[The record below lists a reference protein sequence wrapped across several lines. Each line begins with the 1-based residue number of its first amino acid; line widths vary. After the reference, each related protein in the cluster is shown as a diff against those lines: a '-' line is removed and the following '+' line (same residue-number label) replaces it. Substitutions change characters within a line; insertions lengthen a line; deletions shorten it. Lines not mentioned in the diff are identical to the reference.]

1 MMASQAGEASV
12 IHQRPDRNRPF
23 HAPVMQRR
31 QYGAMNLTVDLAAN
45 QPVAQDLSGQVAL
58 VTGANTGIGRIT
70 ARELARRGADVFLAT
85 RSLARTEP
93 VLGEIAQLSGRPG
106 AAQWIELDL
115 ADLASVRACAE
126 RFLASGRPLHLLVN
140 NAGLGGQRGLTRDG
154 LEMAFG
160 VNHMGH
166 FLLTQLLRERLLASA
181 PARVVTVASRA
192 HQWAPGL
199 DWDALRQPTRS
210 LTGIREYMVSKLANV
225 LFSAELGRQLAGS
238 GVSSY
243 AVHPGVVDTEIWRQV
258 PRLLR
263 PLIKLRGLRDP
274 EQGAQTTLYCAL
286 QAPAQETGRY
296 YADSALKT
304 PSRLAQ
310 DPRLAAELWRF
321 SKQFLS

>member
-1 MMASQAGEASV
+1 
-12 IHQRPDRNRPF
+12 
-23 HAPVMQRR
+23 
-31 QYGAMNLTVDLAAN
+31 MNLPVDLPLN
-45 QPVAQDLSGQVAL
+45 QPVAQDLTGRVAL

-70 ARELARRGADVFLAT
+70 ARELARRGAEVFLAT
-85 RSLARTEP
+85 RSLARTQP
-93 VLGEIAQLSGRPG
+93 ALDEIAQLTGRPG
-106 AAQWIELDL
+106 AHWLELDL
-115 ADLASVRACAE
+115 ADFASVRACAQ

-140 NAGLGGQRGLTRDG
+140 NAGLGGQRGLSRDG
-154 LEMAFG
+154 LELTFG

-166 FLLTQLLRERLLASA
+166 FLLTQLLRERLVASA

-199 DWDALRQPTRS
+199 DWAELRRPTRS

-263 PLIKLRGLRDP
+263 PLLKLRGLRDP

-286 QAPAQETGRY
+286 QAPQGETGCY

-304 PSRLAQ
+304 PSKLAQ
-310 DPRLAAELWRF
+310 DQRLAAELWRF
-321 SKQFLS
+321 SEQILS

>member
-1 MMASQAGEASV
+1 MLG
-12 IHQRPDRNRPF
+12 
-23 HAPVMQRR
+23 R
-31 QYGAMNLTVDLAAN
+31 QYGAMNL
-45 QPVAQDLSGQVAL
+45 PVAQDLSGQVAL

-85 RSLARTEP
+85 RSLARTQP
-93 VLGEIAQLSGRPG
+93 VLDEIAQLTGRP
-106 AAQWIELDL
+106 AAHWIELDL
-115 ADLASVRACAE
+115 ADLASVRTCAE
-126 RFLASGRPLHLLVN
+126 RFLAAGRPLHLLVN

-154 LEMAFG
+154 FEMTFG
-160 VNHMGH
+160 VNHIGH

-238 GVSSY
+238 GVSTY

-263 PLIKLRGLRDP
+263 PLLKLRGLRDP

-286 QAPAQETGRY
+286 QAPPQETGRY

-321 SKQFLS
+321 SKQILS

>member
-1 MMASQAGEASV
+1 
-12 IHQRPDRNRPF
+12 
-23 HAPVMQRR
+23 
-31 QYGAMNLTVDLAAN
+31 MNLPVDLPLN
-45 QPVAQDLSGQVAL
+45 QPVAQDLTGRVAL

-70 ARELARRGADVFLAT
+70 ARELARRGAEVFLAT
-85 RSLARTEP
+85 RSLARTQP
-93 VLGEIAQLSGRPG
+93 ALDEIAQLTGRPG
-106 AAQWIELDL
+106 AHWLELDL
-115 ADLASVRACAE
+115 ADFASVRACAQ

-140 NAGLGGQRGLTRDG
+140 NAGLGGQRGLSRDG
-154 LEMAFG
+154 LELTFG

-166 FLLTQLLRERLLASA
+166 FLLTQLLRERLVASA

-199 DWDALRQPTRS
+199 DWDALRRPTRS

-263 PLIKLRGLRDP
+263 PLLKLRGLRDP

-286 QAPAQETGRY
+286 QAPQQETGCY
-296 YADSALKT
+296 YADSALKS
-304 PSRLAQ
+304 PSKLAQ
-310 DPRLAAELWRF
+310 DQRLAAELWRF
-321 SKQFLS
+321 SEQLLS

>member
-1 MMASQAGEASV
+1 
-12 IHQRPDRNRPF
+12 
-23 HAPVMQRR
+23 
-31 QYGAMNLTVDLAAN
+31 MNLPVDLPLN
-45 QPVAQDLSGQVAL
+45 QPVAQDLTGRVAL

-85 RSLARTEP
+85 RSLARTQP
-93 VLGEIAQLSGRPG
+93 ALDEIAQLTGRPG
-106 AAQWIELDL
+106 AHWLELDL
-115 ADLASVRACAE
+115 ADFASVRACAQ

-140 NAGLGGQRGLTRDG
+140 NAGLGGQRGLSRDG
-154 LEMAFG
+154 LELTFG

-166 FLLTQLLRERLLASA
+166 FLLTELLRERLVASA

-199 DWDALRQPTRS
+199 DWDALRRPTRS

-263 PLIKLRGLRDP
+263 PLLKLRGLRDP

-286 QAPAQETGRY
+286 QAPQQETGCY
-296 YADSALKT
+296 YADSALKS
-304 PSRLAQ
+304 PSKLAQ
-310 DPRLAAELWRF
+310 DQRLAAELWRF
-321 SKQFLS
+321 SEQLLS

>member
-1 MMASQAGEASV
+1 
-12 IHQRPDRNRPF
+12 
-23 HAPVMQRR
+23 
-31 QYGAMNLTVDLAAN
+31 MNLPVDLPLN
-45 QPVAQDLSGQVAL
+45 QPVAQDLTGRVAL

-70 ARELARRGADVFLAT
+70 ARELARRGAEVFLAT
-85 RSLARTEP
+85 RSLARTQP
-93 VLGEIAQLSGRPG
+93 ALDEIAQLTGRPS
-106 AAQWIELDL
+106 AHWLELDL
-115 ADLASVRACAE
+115 ADFASVRACAE
-126 RFLASGRPLHLLVN
+126 RFLATGRPLHLLVN
-140 NAGLGGQRGLTRDG
+140 NAGLGGQRGLSRDG
-154 LEMAFG
+154 LELTFG

-166 FLLTQLLRERLLASA
+166 FLLTQLLRERLVASA

-263 PLIKLRGLRDP
+263 PLLKLRGLRDP

-286 QAPAQETGRY
+286 QAPQQETGCY

-310 DPRLAAELWRF
+310 DQRLAAELWRF
-321 SKQFLS
+321 SEQILS

>member
-1 MMASQAGEASV
+1 
-12 IHQRPDRNRPF
+12 
-23 HAPVMQRR
+23 
-31 QYGAMNLTVDLAAN
+31 MNLPVDLPLN
-45 QPVAQDLSGQVAL
+45 QPVAQDLTGRVAL

-70 ARELARRGADVFLAT
+70 ARELARRGAEVFLAT
-85 RSLARTEP
+85 RSLARTQP
-93 VLGEIAQLSGRPG
+93 ALDEIAQLTGRPG
-106 AAQWIELDL
+106 AHWLELDL
-115 ADLASVRACAE
+115 ADFASVRACAQ
-126 RFLASGRPLHLLVN
+126 RFLATGRPLHLLVN
-140 NAGLGGQRGLTRDG
+140 NAGLGGQRGLGRDG
-154 LEMAFG
+154 LELTFG

-166 FLLTQLLRERLLASA
+166 FLLTQLLRERLVASA

-199 DWDALRQPTRS
+199 DWAELRRPTRS

-258 PRLLR
+258 PQLLR
-263 PLIKLRGLRDP
+263 PLLKLRGLRDP

-286 QAPAQETGRY
+286 QAPQQETGRY

-304 PSRLAQ
+304 PSKLAQ
-310 DPRLAAELWRF
+310 DQRLAAELWRF
-321 SKQFLS
+321 SEQILS

>member
-1 MMASQAGEASV
+1 
-12 IHQRPDRNRPF
+12 
-23 HAPVMQRR
+23 
-31 QYGAMNLTVDLAAN
+31 MNL
-45 QPVAQDLSGQVAL
+45 PVAQELSGQVAL

-70 ARELARRGADVFLAT
+70 ARELARRGAAVFLAT
-85 RSLARTEP
+85 RSLARTQP
-93 VLGEIAQLSGRPG
+93 VLDEIRQLTGRPC
-106 AAQWIELDL
+106 AHWLELDL
-115 ADLASVRACAE
+115 ADLASVRACAG

-154 LEMAFG
+154 LELTFG

-166 FLLTQLLRERLLASA
+166 FLLTQLLRERLVASA

-263 PLIKLRGLRDP
+263 PLLKLRGLRDP

-286 QAPAQETGRY
+286 QAPQGETGCY
-296 YADSALKT
+296 YADSVLKT
-304 PSRLAQ
+304 PSKLAQ
-310 DPRLAAELWRF
+310 DQRLAAELWRF
-321 SKQFLS
+321 SEQILS

>member
-1 MMASQAGEASV
+1 
-12 IHQRPDRNRPF
+12 
-23 HAPVMQRR
+23 
-31 QYGAMNLTVDLAAN
+31 MNL
-45 QPVAQDLSGQVAL
+45 PVAQDLTGRVAL

-85 RSLARTEP
+85 RSLARTQP
-93 VLGEIAQLSGRPG
+93 ALDEILQLTGRPC
-106 AAQWIELDL
+106 AHWLELDL
-115 ADLASVRACAE
+115 ADFASVRACAE
-126 RFLASGRPLHLLVN
+126 RFLATGRPLHLLVN
-140 NAGLGGQRGLTRDG
+140 NAGLGGQRGLSRDG
-154 LEMAFG
+154 LELTFG

-166 FLLTQLLRERLLASA
+166 FLLTQLLRERLVASA

-199 DWDALRQPTRS
+199 DWDDLRRPTRS

-263 PLIKLRGLRDP
+263 PLLKLRGLRDP
-274 EQGAQTTLYCAL
+274 EQGAQTTLHCAL
-286 QAPAQETGRY
+286 QAPQQETGRY

-304 PSRLAQ
+304 PSALAQ
-310 DPRLAAELWRF
+310 DQRLAAELWRF
-321 SKQFLS
+321 SEQIVA

>member
-1 MMASQAGEASV
+1 
-12 IHQRPDRNRPF
+12 
-23 HAPVMQRR
+23 
-31 QYGAMNLTVDLAAN
+31 MNLPVDLPLN
-45 QPVAQDLSGQVAL
+45 QPVAKDLTGRVAL

-70 ARELARRGADVFLAT
+70 ARELARRGAEVFLAT
-85 RSLARTEP
+85 RSLARTQP
-93 VLGEIAQLSGRPG
+93 ALDEIAQLTGRPG
-106 AAQWIELDL
+106 AHWLELNL
-115 ADLASVRACAE
+115 ADFASVRACAE

-140 NAGLGGQRGLTRDG
+140 NAGLGGQRGLSRDG
-154 LEMAFG
+154 LELTFG

-166 FLLTQLLRERLLASA
+166 FLLTQLLRERLVASA

-199 DWDALRQPTRS
+199 DWDALRRPTRS

-263 PLIKLRGLRDP
+263 PLLKLRGLRDP

-286 QAPAQETGRY
+286 QAPQHETGCY

-304 PSRLAQ
+304 PSKLAQ
-310 DPRLAAELWRF
+310 DQRLAAELWRF
-321 SKQFLS
+321 SEQILS

>member
-1 MMASQAGEASV
+1 MLG
-12 IHQRPDRNRPF
+12 
-23 HAPVMQRR
+23 R
-31 QYGAMNLTVDLAAN
+31 QYGPMNL
-45 QPVAQDLSGQVAL
+45 PVAQDLTGQVAL

-85 RSLARTEP
+85 RSLARTQP
-93 VLGEIAQLSGRPG
+93 VLDEIARLTGRP
-106 AAQWIELDL
+106 AARWIELDL
-115 ADLASVRACAE
+115 ADLTSVRSCAE

-154 LEMAFG
+154 FEMAFG
-160 VNHMGH
+160 VNHIGH

-238 GVSSY
+238 GVSTY

-263 PLIKLRGLRDP
+263 PLLKLRGLRDP

-286 QAPAQETGRY
+286 QAPPQETGRY

-321 SKQFLS
+321 SKQILS

>member
-1 MMASQAGEASV
+1 
-12 IHQRPDRNRPF
+12 
-23 HAPVMQRR
+23 MQGR
-31 QYGAMNLTVDLAAN
+31 QYGAMNLPVNL
-45 QPVAQDLSGQVAL
+45 PVAQDLTGQVAL

-93 VLGEIAQLSGRPG
+93 VLAEIAQLTGRP
-106 AAQWIELDL
+106 AAHWIELDL

-126 RFLASGRPLHLLVN
+126 RFLAAGRPLHLLVN

-154 LEMAFG
+154 LEMTFG
-160 VNHMGH
+160 VNHIGH

-238 GVSSY
+238 GVSTY

-263 PLIKLRGLRDP
+263 PLLKLRGLRDP

-286 QAPAQETGRY
+286 QAPPQETGRY

-304 PSRLAQ
+304 PSALAQ

>member
-1 MMASQAGEASV
+1 MLG
-12 IHQRPDRNRPF
+12 
-23 HAPVMQRR
+23 R
-31 QYGAMNLTVDLAAN
+31 QYDPMNLPVDMPLN
-45 QPVAQDLSGQVAL
+45 QPVAQDLTGRVAL

-85 RSLARTEP
+85 RSLARTQP
-93 VLGEIAQLSGRPG
+93 ALDEIAQLTGRPG
-106 AAQWIELDL
+106 AHWLELDL
-115 ADLASVRACAE
+115 ADFASVRACAE
-126 RFLASGRPLHLLVN
+126 RFLATGRPLHLLVN
-140 NAGLGGQRGLTRDG
+140 NAGLGGQRGLSRDG
-154 LEMAFG
+154 LELTFG

-166 FLLTQLLRERLLASA
+166 FLLTQLLRERLVASA

-263 PLIKLRGLRDP
+263 PLLKLRGLRDP

-286 QAPAQETGRY
+286 QAPQQETGRY

-304 PSRLAQ
+304 PSKLAQ
-310 DPRLAAELWRF
+310 DQRLAAELWRF
-321 SKQFLS
+321 SEQILS

>member
-1 MMASQAGEASV
+1 
-12 IHQRPDRNRPF
+12 
-23 HAPVMQRR
+23 
-31 QYGAMNLTVDLAAN
+31 MNLPVDMPLN
-45 QPVAQDLSGQVAL
+45 QPVAQDLTGRVAL

-85 RSLARTEP
+85 RSLARTQP
-93 VLGEIAQLSGRPG
+93 ALDEIAQLTGRPG
-106 AAQWIELDL
+106 AHWLELDL
-115 ADLASVRACAE
+115 ADFASVRACAE
-126 RFLASGRPLHLLVN
+126 RFLATGRPLHLLVN
-140 NAGLGGQRGLTRDG
+140 NAGLGGQRGLSRDG
-154 LEMAFG
+154 LELTFG

-166 FLLTQLLRERLLASA
+166 FLLTQLLRERLVASA

-263 PLIKLRGLRDP
+263 PLLKLRGLRDP

-286 QAPAQETGRY
+286 QAPQQETGRY

-304 PSRLAQ
+304 PSKLAQ
-310 DPRLAAELWRF
+310 DQRLAAELWRF
-321 SKQFLS
+321 SEQILS

>member
-1 MMASQAGEASV
+1 
-12 IHQRPDRNRPF
+12 
-23 HAPVMQRR
+23 
-31 QYGAMNLTVDLAAN
+31 MNLPVNL
-45 QPVAQDLSGQVAL
+45 PVAQDLTGRVAL

-85 RSLARTEP
+85 RSLARTQP
-93 VLGEIAQLSGRPG
+93 ALDEIAQLTGRPC
-106 AAQWIELDL
+106 AHWLELDL
-115 ADLASVRACAE
+115 ADLASVRACAQ
-126 RFLASGRPLHLLVN
+126 RFLATGRPLHLLVN
-140 NAGLGGQRGLTRDG
+140 NAGLGGQRGLSRDG
-154 LEMAFG
+154 LELTFG

-166 FLLTQLLRERLLASA
+166 FLLTRLLREQLVASA

-199 DWDALRQPTRS
+199 DWDELRRPTRS

-263 PLIKLRGLRDP
+263 PLLKLRGLRDP

-286 QAPAQETGRY
+286 QAPQQETGRY

-304 PSRLAQ
+304 PSKLAQ
-310 DPRLAAELWRF
+310 DQRLAAELWRF
-321 SKQFLS
+321 SEQILS

>member
-1 MMASQAGEASV
+1 
-12 IHQRPDRNRPF
+12 
-23 HAPVMQRR
+23 
-31 QYGAMNLTVDLAAN
+31 MNLPVALPLN
-45 QPVAQDLSGQVAL
+45 QPVAQDLTGRVAL

-70 ARELARRGADVFLAT
+70 ARELARRGAEVFLAT
-85 RSLARTEP
+85 RSLARTQP
-93 VLGEIAQLSGRPG
+93 ALDEIAQLTGRPG
-106 AAQWIELDL
+106 AHWLELDL

-126 RFLASGRPLHLLVN
+126 RFLATGRPLHLLVN
-140 NAGLGGQRGLTRDG
+140 NAGLGGQRGLSRDG
-154 LEMAFG
+154 LELTFG

-166 FLLTQLLRERLLASA
+166 FLLTQLLRERLVASA

-199 DWDALRQPTRS
+199 DWDALRRPTRS

-263 PLIKLRGLRDP
+263 PLLKLRGLRDP

-286 QAPAQETGRY
+286 QAPQQETGRY

-304 PSRLAQ
+304 PSKLAQ
-310 DPRLAAELWRF
+310 DQRLAAELWRF
-321 SKQFLS
+321 SEQILS

>member
-1 MMASQAGEASV
+1 
-12 IHQRPDRNRPF
+12 
-23 HAPVMQRR
+23 
-31 QYGAMNLTVDLAAN
+31 MNLPVDMPLN
-45 QPVAQDLSGQVAL
+45 QPVAQDLTGRVAL

-70 ARELARRGADVFLAT
+70 ARELALRGAEVFLAT
-85 RSLARTEP
+85 RSLARTQP
-93 VLGEIAQLSGRPG
+93 VLDEIARLTGRPC
-106 AAQWIELDL
+106 AHWLELDL

-126 RFLASGRPLHLLVN
+126 RFLATGRPLHLLVN
-140 NAGLGGQRGLTRDG
+140 NAGLGGQRGLSRDG
-154 LEMAFG
+154 LELTFG

-166 FLLTQLLRERLLASA
+166 FLLTQLLRERLVASA

-199 DWDALRQPTRS
+199 DWDALRRPTRS

-263 PLIKLRGLRDP
+263 PLLKLRGLRDP

-286 QAPAQETGRY
+286 QAPQQETGRY

-304 PSRLAQ
+304 PSKLAQ
-310 DPRLAAELWRF
+310 DQRLAAELWRF
-321 SKQFLS
+321 SEQILS

>member
-1 MMASQAGEASV
+1 
-12 IHQRPDRNRPF
+12 
-23 HAPVMQRR
+23 
-31 QYGAMNLTVDLAAN
+31 MNLPVDLPLN
-45 QPVAQDLSGQVAL
+45 QPVAQDLTGRVAL

-70 ARELARRGADVFLAT
+70 ARELARRGAEVFLAT
-85 RSLARTEP
+85 RSLARTQP
-93 VLGEIAQLSGRPG
+93 ALDEIAQLTGRPG
-106 AAQWIELDL
+106 AHWLELDL
-115 ADLASVRACAE
+115 ADFASVRACAQ

-140 NAGLGGQRGLTRDG
+140 NAGLGGQRGLSRDG
-154 LEMAFG
+154 LELTFG

-166 FLLTQLLRERLLASA
+166 FLLTELLRERLVASA

-199 DWDALRQPTRS
+199 DWDALRRPTRS

-263 PLIKLRGLRDP
+263 PLLKLRGLRDP

-286 QAPAQETGRY
+286 QAPQQETGCY
-296 YADSALKT
+296 YADSALKS
-304 PSRLAQ
+304 PSKLAQ
-310 DPRLAAELWRF
+310 DQRLAAELWRF
-321 SKQFLS
+321 SEQLLS

>member
-1 MMASQAGEASV
+1 
-12 IHQRPDRNRPF
+12 
-23 HAPVMQRR
+23 
-31 QYGAMNLTVDLAAN
+31 MNLPVDLPLN
-45 QPVAQDLSGQVAL
+45 QPVAQDLTGRVAL

-85 RSLARTEP
+85 RSLARTQP
-93 VLGEIAQLSGRPG
+93 ALDEIAQLTGRPS
-106 AAQWIELDL
+106 AHWLELDL
-115 ADLASVRACAE
+115 ADFASVRACAE
-126 RFLASGRPLHLLVN
+126 RFLATGRPLHLLVN
-140 NAGLGGQRGLTRDG
+140 NAGLGGQRGLSRDG
-154 LEMAFG
+154 LELTFG

-166 FLLTQLLRERLLASA
+166 FLLTQLLRERLVASA

-199 DWDALRQPTRS
+199 DWAELRRPTRS

-263 PLIKLRGLRDP
+263 PLLKLRGLRDP

-286 QAPAQETGRY
+286 QAPQGETGCY

-304 PSRLAQ
+304 PSKLAQ
-310 DPRLAAELWRF
+310 DQRLAAELWRF
-321 SKQFLS
+321 SEQILS

>member
-1 MMASQAGEASV
+1 
-12 IHQRPDRNRPF
+12 
-23 HAPVMQRR
+23 
-31 QYGAMNLTVDLAAN
+31 MNLPVNL
-45 QPVAQDLSGQVAL
+45 PVAQDLTGRVAL

-85 RSLARTEP
+85 RSLARTQP
-93 VLGEIAQLSGRPG
+93 ALDEIARLTGRPC
-106 AAQWIELDL
+106 AHWIELDL
-115 ADLASVRACAE
+115 ADFASVRACAE
-126 RFLASGRPLHLLVN
+126 RFLVTGRPLHLLVN
-140 NAGLGGQRGLTRDG
+140 NAGLGGQRGLSRDG
-154 LEMAFG
+154 LELTFG

-166 FLLTQLLRERLLASA
+166 FLLTRLLRERLVESA

-199 DWDALRQPTRS
+199 DWDELRRPTRS

-263 PLIKLRGLRDP
+263 PLLKLRGLRDP

-286 QAPAQETGRY
+286 QAPQQETGRY
-296 YADSALKT
+296 YADSALKS
-304 PSRLAQ
+304 PSKLAQ
-310 DPRLAAELWRF
+310 DQRLAAELWRF
-321 SKQFLS
+321 SEQILS

>member
-1 MMASQAGEASV
+1 
-12 IHQRPDRNRPF
+12 
-23 HAPVMQRR
+23 
-31 QYGAMNLTVDLAAN
+31 MNLPVDLPLN
-45 QPVAQDLSGQVAL
+45 QPVAQDLTGRVAL

-70 ARELARRGADVFLAT
+70 ARELARRGAEVFLAT
-85 RSLARTEP
+85 RSLARTQP
-93 VLGEIAQLSGRPG
+93 ALDEIAQLTGRPG
-106 AAQWIELDL
+106 AHWLELDL
-115 ADLASVRACAE
+115 ADFASVRACAQ
-126 RFLASGRPLHLLVN
+126 RFLATGRPLHLLVN
-140 NAGLGGQRGLTRDG
+140 NAGLGGQRGLSRDG
-154 LEMAFG
+154 LELTFG

-199 DWDALRQPTRS
+199 DWDALRRPTRS

-263 PLIKLRGLRDP
+263 PLLKLRGLRDP

-286 QAPAQETGRY
+286 QAPQQETGCY

-304 PSRLAQ
+304 PSKLAQ
-310 DPRLAAELWRF
+310 DQRLAAELWRF
-321 SKQFLS
+321 SEQILS

>member
-1 MMASQAGEASV
+1 
-12 IHQRPDRNRPF
+12 
-23 HAPVMQRR
+23 
-31 QYGAMNLTVDLAAN
+31 MNLPVDLPLN
-45 QPVAQDLSGQVAL
+45 QPVAQDLTGRVAL

-85 RSLARTEP
+85 RSLARTQP
-93 VLGEIAQLSGRPG
+93 ALDEIAQLTGRPG
-106 AAQWIELDL
+106 AHWLELDL
-115 ADLASVRACAE
+115 ADFASVRACAQ

-140 NAGLGGQRGLTRDG
+140 NAGLGGQRGLSRDG
-154 LEMAFG
+154 LELTFG

-166 FLLTQLLRERLLASA
+166 FLLTRLLRERLVESA

-199 DWDALRQPTRS
+199 DWDALRRPTRS

-263 PLIKLRGLRDP
+263 PLLKLRGLRDP

-286 QAPAQETGRY
+286 QAPQQETGRY

-304 PSRLAQ
+304 PSKLAQ
-310 DPRLAAELWRF
+310 DQRLAAELWRF
-321 SKQFLS
+321 SEQILS

>member
-1 MMASQAGEASV
+1 
-12 IHQRPDRNRPF
+12 
-23 HAPVMQRR
+23 
-31 QYGAMNLTVDLAAN
+31 MNLPVDLPLN
-45 QPVAQDLSGQVAL
+45 QPVAQDLTGRVAL

-85 RSLARTEP
+85 RSLARTQP
-93 VLGEIAQLSGRPG
+93 ALDEIAQLTGRPG
-106 AAQWIELDL
+106 AHWLELDL
-115 ADLASVRACAE
+115 ADFASVRACAQ

-140 NAGLGGQRGLTRDG
+140 NAGLGGQRGLSRDG
-154 LEMAFG
+154 LELTFG

-166 FLLTQLLRERLLASA
+166 FLLTQLLRERLVASA

-199 DWDALRQPTRS
+199 DWAELRRPTRS
-210 LTGIREYMVSKLANV
+210 LTGVREYMVSKLANV

-258 PRLLR
+258 PLLLR
-263 PLIKLRGLRDP
+263 PLLKLRGLRDP

-286 QAPAQETGRY
+286 QAPQQETGRY

-304 PSRLAQ
+304 PSKLAQ
-310 DPRLAAELWRF
+310 DQRLAAELWRF
-321 SKQFLS
+321 SEQILS

>member
-1 MMASQAGEASV
+1 
-12 IHQRPDRNRPF
+12 
-23 HAPVMQRR
+23 
-31 QYGAMNLTVDLAAN
+31 MNL
-45 QPVAQDLSGQVAL
+45 PVAQDLTGRVAL

-85 RSLARTEP
+85 RSLARTQP
-93 VLGEIAQLSGRPG
+93 VLDEILQLTGRPC
-106 AAQWIELDL
+106 AHWLELDL
-115 ADLASVRACAE
+115 ADFASVRACAE
-126 RFLASGRPLHLLVN
+126 RFLATGLPLQLLVN
-140 NAGLGGQRGLTRDG
+140 NAGLGGQRGLSRDG
-154 LEMAFG
+154 LELTFG

-166 FLLTQLLRERLLASA
+166 FLLTQLLRERLVASA

-199 DWDALRQPTRS
+199 DWDDLRRPTRS
-210 LTGIREYMVSKLANV
+210 LTGVREYMVSKLANV

-263 PLIKLRGLRDP
+263 PLLKLRGLRDP

-286 QAPAQETGRY
+286 QALQHETGRY

-304 PSRLAQ
+304 PSGLAQ
-310 DPRLAAELWRF
+310 DQRLAAELWRF
-321 SKQFLS
+321 SEQILS

>member
-1 MMASQAGEASV
+1 MLG
-12 IHQRPDRNRPF
+12 
-23 HAPVMQRR
+23 R
-31 QYGAMNLTVDLAAN
+31 QYGAMNL
-45 QPVAQDLSGQVAL
+45 PVAQDLSGQVAL

-85 RSLARTEP
+85 RSLARTQP
-93 VLGEIAQLSGRPG
+93 VLDEIAQLTGRP
-106 AAQWIELDL
+106 AAHWIELDL
-115 ADLASVRACAE
+115 ADLASVRTCAE
-126 RFLASGRPLHLLVN
+126 RFLAAGRPLHLLVN

-154 LEMAFG
+154 FEMTFG
-160 VNHMGH
+160 VNHIGH

-199 DWDALRQPTRS
+199 DCDALRQPTRS

-238 GVSSY
+238 GVSTY

-263 PLIKLRGLRDP
+263 PLLKLRGLRDP

-286 QAPAQETGRY
+286 QAPPQETGRY

-321 SKQFLS
+321 SKQILS

>member
-1 MMASQAGEASV
+1 
-12 IHQRPDRNRPF
+12 
-23 HAPVMQRR
+23 
-31 QYGAMNLTVDLAAN
+31 MNLPVDLPLN
-45 QPVAQDLSGQVAL
+45 QPVAQDLTGRVAL

-70 ARELARRGADVFLAT
+70 ARELARRGAEVFLAT
-85 RSLARTEP
+85 RSLARTQP
-93 VLGEIAQLSGRPG
+93 VLDEIAQLTGRPG
-106 AAQWIELDL
+106 AHWLELDL
-115 ADLASVRACAE
+115 ADFASVRACAQ

-140 NAGLGGQRGLTRDG
+140 NAGLGGQRGLSRDG
-154 LEMAFG
+154 LELTFG

-199 DWDALRQPTRS
+199 DWDALRRPTRS

-263 PLIKLRGLRDP
+263 PLLKLRGLRDP

-286 QAPAQETGRY
+286 QAPQQETGCY

-304 PSRLAQ
+304 PSKLAQ
-310 DPRLAAELWRF
+310 DQRLAAELWRF
-321 SKQFLS
+321 SEQILS

>member
-1 MMASQAGEASV
+1 
-12 IHQRPDRNRPF
+12 
-23 HAPVMQRR
+23 
-31 QYGAMNLTVDLAAN
+31 MNLPVDLPLN
-45 QPVAQDLSGQVAL
+45 QPVAQDLTGRVAL

-70 ARELARRGADVFLAT
+70 ARELARRGAEVFLAT
-85 RSLARTEP
+85 RSLARTQP
-93 VLGEIAQLSGRPG
+93 ALDEIAQLTGRPG
-106 AAQWIELDL
+106 AHWLELDL
-115 ADLASVRACAE
+115 ADFASVRACAE

-140 NAGLGGQRGLTRDG
+140 NAGLGGQRGLSRDG
-154 LEMAFG
+154 LELTFG

-166 FLLTQLLRERLLASA
+166 FLLTQLLRERLVASA

-199 DWDALRQPTRS
+199 DWDALRRPTRS

-263 PLIKLRGLRDP
+263 PLLKLRGLRDP

-286 QAPAQETGRY
+286 QAPQQETGCY
-296 YADSALKT
+296 YADSALKS
-304 PSRLAQ
+304 PSKLAQ
-310 DPRLAAELWRF
+310 DQRLAAELWRF
-321 SKQFLS
+321 SEQLLS

>member
-1 MMASQAGEASV
+1 
-12 IHQRPDRNRPF
+12 
-23 HAPVMQRR
+23 
-31 QYGAMNLTVDLAAN
+31 MNL
-45 QPVAQDLSGQVAL
+45 PVAQDLTGRVAL

-85 RSLARTEP
+85 RSLARTQP
-93 VLGEIAQLSGRPG
+93 VLDEILQLTGRPC
-106 AAQWIELDL
+106 AHWLELDL
-115 ADLASVRACAE
+115 ADFASVRACAE
-126 RFLASGRPLHLLVN
+126 RFLATGLPLQLLVN
-140 NAGLGGQRGLTRDG
+140 NAGLGGQRGLSRDG
-154 LEMAFG
+154 LELTFG

-166 FLLTQLLRERLLASA
+166 FLLTQLLRERLVASA

-199 DWDALRQPTRS
+199 DWDDLRRPTRS
-210 LTGIREYMVSKLANV
+210 LTGVREYMVSKLANV

-263 PLIKLRGLRDP
+263 PLLKLRGLRDP

-286 QAPAQETGRY
+286 QAPQHETGRY

-304 PSRLAQ
+304 PSGLAQ
-310 DPRLAAELWRF
+310 DQRLAVELWRF
-321 SKQFLS
+321 SEQILS

>member
-1 MMASQAGEASV
+1 
-12 IHQRPDRNRPF
+12 
-23 HAPVMQRR
+23 
-31 QYGAMNLTVDLAAN
+31 MNL
-45 QPVAQDLSGQVAL
+45 PVAQDLTGRVAL

-85 RSLARTEP
+85 RLLARTQP
-93 VLGEIAQLSGRPG
+93 VLDEILQLTGRPC
-106 AAQWIELDL
+106 AHWLEL
-115 ADLASVRACAE
+115 
-126 RFLASGRPLHLLVN
+126 
-140 NAGLGGQRGLTRDG
+140 T
-154 LEMAFG
+154 FG

-166 FLLTQLLRERLLASA
+166 FLLTQLLRERLVASA

-199 DWDALRQPTRS
+199 DWDDLRRPTRS

-263 PLIKLRGLRDP
+263 PLLKLRGLRDP
-274 EQGAQTTLYCAL
+274 ERGAQTTLHCAL
-286 QAPAQETGRY
+286 QAPQHETGRY

-304 PSRLAQ
+304 PSALAQ
-310 DPRLAAELWRF
+310 DQRLAVELWRF
-321 SKQFLS
+321 SEQVVA

>member
-1 MMASQAGEASV
+1 MT
-12 IHQRPDRNRPF
+12 
-23 HAPVMQRR
+23 
-31 QYGAMNLTVDLAAN
+31 L
-45 QPVAQDLSGQVAL
+45 PVAQDLTGRVAL

-85 RSLARTEP
+85 RSLARTQP
-93 VLGEIAQLSGRPG
+93 ALDEIARLTGRPG
-106 AAQWIELDL
+106 AHWLELDL

-126 RFLASGRPLHLLVN
+126 RFLATGRPLHLLVN
-140 NAGLGGQRGLTRDG
+140 NAGLGGQRGLSRDG
-154 LEMAFG
+154 LELTFG

-166 FLLTQLLRERLLASA
+166 FLLTRLLRERLVESA

-192 HQWAPGL
+192 HQWASGL
-199 DWDALRQPTRS
+199 DWAELRRPTRS
-210 LTGIREYMVSKLANV
+210 LSGIREYMVSKLANV

-263 PLIKLRGLRDP
+263 PLLKLRGLRDP
-274 EQGAQTTLYCAL
+274 EQGALTTLYCAL
-286 QAPAQETGRY
+286 QAPQQETGRY

-310 DPRLAAELWRF
+310 DQQLAAELWRF
-321 SKQFLS
+321 SEQILS

>member
-1 MMASQAGEASV
+1 MLG
-12 IHQRPDRNRPF
+12 
-23 HAPVMQRR
+23 R
-31 QYGAMNLTVDLAAN
+31 QYGPMNL
-45 QPVAQDLSGQVAL
+45 PVAQDLTGRVAL

-85 RSLARTEP
+85 RSLPRTQP
-93 VLGEIAQLSGRPG
+93 VLDEIAQLTGRPG
-106 AAQWIELDL
+106 AHWLELDL
-115 ADLASVRACAE
+115 ADFASVRACAE
-126 RFLASGRPLHLLVN
+126 RFLATGRPLHLLVN
-140 NAGLGGQRGLTRDG
+140 NAGLGGQRGLSRDG
-154 LEMAFG
+154 LELTFG

-166 FLLTQLLRERLLASA
+166 FLLTRLLRERLVVSA

-199 DWDALRQPTRS
+199 DWDELRRPTRS

-263 PLIKLRGLRDP
+263 PLLKLRGLRGP
-274 EQGAQTTLYCAL
+274 EQGALTTLYCAL
-286 QAPAQETGRY
+286 QAPQQETGRY
-296 YADSALKT
+296 YADSALKI
-304 PSRLAQ
+304 PSKLAQ
-310 DPRLAAELWRF
+310 DQRLAAELWRF
-321 SKQFLS
+321 SEQILS